1 MIRQIEKRPTALFL
15 LILFLLLYLPGK
27 FLTPKVMNSLDLS
40 SGRNGVVPKILSEP
54 RDSIDLLVIGDSESY
69 TSIDP
74 RIIHEK
80 YGISAYAAGQAGAT
94 MADTEEILKKTF
106 TRQMPKVVLY
116 ETNSLYR
123 KGPAPTDVGANIS
136 KAFYYFFP
144 LLKYHSAWKSPFI
157 AKFVKTYKGFRIDTR
172 VKAYKRGSYMEK
184 NSRCFDDEP
193 IDKTNIASLQRMKK
207 LCKKKGARFIMYSAP
222 SPRNY
227 DYGKHMELTRL
238 AEKEQIEYI
247 DLNMHNK
254 EMKIDW
260 KRDTR
265 DRGDHLNLY
274 GARKTTIFMG
284 KYLDE
289 TSSFKEMRKESI
301 SAEKKR

>member
-1 MIRQIEKRPTALFL
+1 MIRHTERRRAALFL
-15 LILFLLLYLPGK
+15 LILFLLLYLPGR

-74 RIIHEK
+74 RIIYRK
-80 YGISAYAAGQAGAT
+80 YGVSTYAAGQAGAT

-106 TRQMPKVVLY
+106 TRQMPSVVLY

-123 KGPAPTDVGANIS
+123 KGPAQGDVGAKIS
-136 KAFYYFFP
+136 NTFYRFFP

-157 AKFVKTYKGFRIDTR
+157 AKFLKTYKGFRIDRR
-172 VKAYKRGSYMEK
+172 VRAYRGGSYMDK
-184 NSRCFDDEP
+184 NRFAYDEP
-193 IDKTNIASLQRMKK
+193 IDRNNLKSLLAMKK
-207 LCKKKGARFIMYSAP
+207 FCENKGARFIMYSAP
-222 SPRNY
+222 SPKNY

-238 AEKEQIEYI
+238 AAKEHIEYI

-254 EMKIDW
+254 EMHIDW

-274 GARKTTIFMG
+274 GARKTTLFMG
-284 KYLDE
+284 RYLDKNQAFE
-289 TSSFKEMRKESI
+289 EMMKESI
-301 SAEKKR
+301 SAEKR